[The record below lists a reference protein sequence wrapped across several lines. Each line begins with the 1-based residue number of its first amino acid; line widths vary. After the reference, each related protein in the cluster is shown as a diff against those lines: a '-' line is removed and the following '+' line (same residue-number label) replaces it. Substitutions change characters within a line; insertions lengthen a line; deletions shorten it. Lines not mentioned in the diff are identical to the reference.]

1 MLLRRTPATAPLL
14 RPHPH
19 PHPHPP
25 CIITTRPYAQPA
37 ASSPPPTKDRTAWTP
52 PAPALATAN
61 TLTLFSPDPAALLI
75 ALRSTLTGMLDIAA
89 RTSPSHQHSH
99 SHVLLYALS
108 KSLPHDILHHALA
121 ILNHHHHQQASS
133 SSSPLL
139 TRIGTLSTSI
149 PLGLLPPQQQQQQ
162 QQQHAD
168 SSTNTDPNQPLH
180 AVALSLLPASHAT
193 PFRSQLRGKPKIQVG
208 RWMQHKERSNASPP
222 AAAAAAELELNPIS
236 SDAPSWKDLWGREN
250 ASGALPDAIAH
261 IPASAHLATLLFS
274 DPAPQGILEGLDA
287 HFPHSSLLGLIAPP
301 TPFESAGQHD
311 QTLLFSSSP
320 AAAAGAAAAAAAE
333 EKEGPADTFAKG
345 AVGVVL
351 HHPLEQIQADA
362 QQQRRPALDRPFPD
376 GLVPLIPQH
385 TRPSSSSSS
394 SHTQSTA
401 HAERRR
407 RHAITRARGNII
419 SQLNGANAAQAFLA
433 DLHARRTTTTSTDE
447 KAKEEE
453 EEEEEGEAALTDR
466 EMARGAKKEEE
477 FFVGVFRDARA
488 SGLGPGEDVEEPLL
502 LAPLLSGAPSRG
514 TLSLDTEVD
523 LGPGPGV
530 FTQPGQEE
538 HGGDTGLYAQ

>member
-1 MLLRRTPATAPLL
+1 
-14 RPHPH
+14 
-19 PHPHPP
+19 
-25 CIITTRPYAQPA
+25 
-37 ASSPPPTKDRTAWTP
+37 
-52 PAPALATAN
+52 
-61 TLTLFSPDPAALLI
+61 
-75 ALRSTLTGMLDIAA
+75 MLDIAA
-89 RTSPSHQHSH
+89 RTSPSQHSH

-121 ILNHHHHQQASS
+121 ILNHHHHHQQASS
-133 SSSPLL
+133 SSPSPLL

-149 PLGLLPPQQQQQQ
+149 PLGLLPPQQQ

-193 PFRSQLRGKPKIQVG
+193 PFRSQLRGKAKIQVG
-208 RWMQHKERSNASPP
+208 RWMQHKERSNTSPPSPP
-222 AAAAAAELELNPIS
+222 AAAAAPAAELELNPIS

-261 IPASAHLATLLFS
+261 IPASAHLSTLLFS

-320 AAAAGAAAAAAAE
+320 AAAAAE

-394 SHTQSTA
+394 SSSSHTQSGA
-401 HAERRR
+401 QGGERRR

-433 DLHARRTTTTSTDE
+433 DLHARRTTTTTSSSSTDE
-447 KAKEEE
+447 KAKEE
-453 EEEEEGEAALTDR
+453 GQPADGLTDR

-514 TLSLDTEVD
+514 TLSLDTEAD